1 MIRRISPGPLQ
12 PSVSTEHGGSHHH
25 ADHHADAAS
34 TSAGSP
40 ADIAARATRLRPAPP
55 RRRRRGNR
63 SLDGH
68 EDEFDAN
75 EQEEIEAK
83 RECALRGRV
92 SVAIAPAQSREHG
105 QSDQHGGDRNTH
117 TDDTQ
122 AGPWHGGA
130 PRQVTDSIRTCID
143 AILNRYV
150 ARRDAD
156 PVAKRDALAA
166 ALVELRAIGVSH
178 PAVAPLTE
186 TVWRLMREHLSSYD
200 KATAAEKPADLADPI
215 TGVDA
220 IRVGTGASATQFSS
234 TASTDIAECGKKPR
248 RQVDR
253 RHAITRLNTLLI
265 EQPEQAAQEVRP

>member
-200 KATAAEKPADLADPI
+200 KATAAENLQTLRTRLRELMPSELEPVPALRNFHLLLPLI
-215 TGVDA
+215 LLN
-220 IRVGTGASATQFSS
+220 
-234 TASTDIAECGKKPR
+234 AEKPR